1 MLDWANNKHKAEI
14 LFVKYEDLKRDIV
27 ASIRNIAEFLN
38 ITIADAHLKMI
49 VRDVDIKHMK
59 ADKAIEF
66 LSIELGAQVRSG
78 QYGGWKKYFT
88 VEQNEWFDNKY
99 KKLYE
104 ELDIDV
110 DYD

>member
-1 MLDWANNKHKAEI
+1 MFFFSLISGIKQ
-14 LFVKYEDLKRDIV
+14 
-27 ASIRNIAEFLN
+27 IAEFLR
-38 ITIADAHLKMI
+38 ISLSDVHLKMI
-49 VRDVDIKHMK
+49 VRDSDIKQMK
-59 ADKAIEF
+59 ADKAVEFPTIEAGK
-66 LSIELGAQVRSG
+66 IVRRG
-78 QYGGWKKYFT
+78 QSGGWKNYFT